1 MHILQRL
8 AVTSPA
14 RDSTPM
20 PMDARYDFAVGVWRG
35 EGEAILALDP
45 ALEQHTKKMDV
56 ETGEDQKGQ

>member
-14 RDSTPM
+14 RVATPM
-20 PMDARYDFAVGVWRG
+20 PTNARYDLVMGVWKD
-35 EGEAILALDP
+35 EGGAILALDP
-45 ALEQHTKKMDV
+45 ALEQQTKKMDV